1 MPLVNEM
8 TNRRFIRFFL
18 VVALTCAAMATTPLA
33 QSQAGAQKPAP
44 TKAPASA
51 PAAARPQAA
60 TAAPTAAGIPRL
72 AFEKYTLPNGLDV
85 ILRRDNRLPVVAVD
99 LWYHVGPANEAKG
112 RTGFAHLFE
121 HMMFQCSKHVPCDQH
136 FQLLEAAGA
145 SDINGTTDYDRTNYF
160 ETLPSNQLEL
170 ALWLESDR
178 MGYLLDKVDQAA
190 LANQQDV
197 VRNER
202 RQSVENQPYGMAEEA
217 LVQLLYPAG
226 HPYYGNVIGSHEDI
240 QAVKLE
246 DVQNFFKQY
255 YAPNN
260 ASLAI
265 VGDIDVAA
273 TKALVQK
280 YFSTLKRGAP
290 VPKIS
295 ATTPKIT
302 AERRKVVPSR
312 VELPRVYMAW
322 ISPSFYKPGD
332 ADADITATMLGGG
345 RSSRLYKKLVY
356 EKQIAQDV
364 SASQQSLI
372 LGSIFQIQITAKPG
386 KTVQEIEK
394 ALDEELATLRST
406 PPDRAEIDRARNT
419 IETNIVGGLESL
431 GGFGGVADKLN
442 AYNHYL
448 GTPEYLQQDVARYRA
463 VTPASVQAFAKAYL
477 TPTSRVV
484 VEAIPGTP
492 QASAQVPTPPAP
504 KPGEGAGAQS
514 VNKDEPWRGTMP
526 KGATAKAVVLPT
538 PQSATLPNGLTLIL
552 NERRGLPLV
561 AASVV
566 LRTGSDS
573 NPLDKPG
580 LANFTAA
587 MLDEGT
593 ATRSALQ
600 IADQVAQIG
609 GSLGTGSSMDATTI
623 SGRSLSKNFASL
635 LDVMADVTLHPSFPA
650 EELDRQRSQRLGQLT
665 QIRDNPSQV
674 AGQVTAMVL
683 YGDKHPYGYSEIG
696 TEASVKAITRAD
708 LSAFWKQNFV
718 ANNAALVVAGDISM
732 AELRALAEKSFGSWE
747 RGTPARPTLTTPT
760 SIPPRV
766 VIVDKPG
773 SPQTQLRV
781 ATIGAARSSPDF
793 RPLQVMNIALGG
805 LFSSR
810 INMNL
815 REAHGYTYGASS
827 QFTFRRAPGPFQVG
841 SGVRTDVTA
850 PSVSEIFKEI
860 RGMVDKPL
868 DRDELQRA
876 KDSLANSL
884 AGAFETNAD
893 SVANFSNVFTYDLGL
908 DYYTK
913 YAQQVNAVTTDQT
926 LAVSKKYLVPANMVV
941 VAVGDRKVIEPELA
955 KLNVGNVEIRDA
967 EGRPSK

>member
-1 MPLVNEM
+1 MTTRHSTRLPL
-8 TNRRFIRFFL
+8 IALL
-18 VVALTCAAMATTPLA
+18 VIIGITAPLA
-33 QSQAGAQKPAP
+33 QNQGSSAKPAGA
-44 TKAPASA
+44 ASD
-51 PAAARPQAA
+51 
-60 TAAPTAAGIPRL
+60 IPRIT
-72 AFEKYTLPNGLDV
+72 FEKYTLPNGLDV
-85 ILRRDNRLPVVAVD
+85 ILRQDRRLPVVAVD
-99 LWYHVGPANEAKG
+99 LWYHVGPANEDKG

-145 SDINGTTDYDRTNYF
+145 SDVNGTTDFDRTNYF
-160 ETLPSNQLEL
+160 ETVPSNQLEL

-202 RQSVENQPYGMAEEA
+202 RQSVENQPYGLAEEA
-217 LVQLLYPAG
+217 IVQLLYPPG

-240 QAVKLE
+240 QAAKLD
-246 DVQNFFKQY
+246 DVQRFFRQY

-265 VGDIDVAA
+265 VGDIDVVQ

-280 YFSTLKRGAP
+280 YFGTLRRGPA
-290 VPKIS
+290 VPPIK
-295 ATTPKIT
+295 ATTPRIT
-302 AERRKVVPSR
+302 TERRKVVPSR
-312 VELPRVYMAW
+312 VELPRVYMTW
-322 ISPSFYKPGD
+322 ITPAFYKPGD
-332 ADADITATMLGGG
+332 ADADITATLLGGG

-356 EKQIAQDV
+356 EQQIAQDV
-364 SASQQSLI
+364 SAQQYSLV
-372 LGSIFQIQITAKPG
+372 LGSMFQIQVTARPG
-386 KTVQEIEK
+386 RTAAEIEK
-394 ALDEELATLRST
+394 ALDAELATLRT
-406 PPDRAEIDRARNT
+406 TAPAQTEIERARNT

-431 GGFGGVADKLN
+431 GGFGGVADRLN

-448 GTPEYLQQDVARYRA
+448 KTPDYLQQDVARYRA
-463 VTPASVQAFAKAYL
+463 VTPVTVRAFARTYL

-484 VEAIPGTP
+484 VHAVPGEP
-492 QASAQVPTPPAP
+492 PAAAQVPTPAAAAEAAAA
-504 KPGEGAGAQS
+504 KPSTPGAGAQA
-514 VNKDEPWRGTMP
+514 VNGDEPWRANQP
-526 KGATAKAVVLPT
+526 KAAAAKPVQLPT
-538 PQSATLPNGLTLIL
+538 PESATLANGLTLLL
-552 NERRGLPLV
+552 NERRGLPVV

-566 LRTGSDS
+566 LRTGSDA

-580 LANFTAA
+580 LANFVAA

-593 ATRSALQ
+593 ASRSALQ
-600 IADQVAQIG
+600 IADRVAQFG
-609 GSLGTGSSMDATTI
+609 ASLGTGSSMDATTI
-623 SGRSLSKNFASL
+623 TGRSLSKNFGAL
-635 LDVMADVTLHPSFPA
+635 LDLMADVTLRPSFPA
-650 EELDRQRSQRLGQLT
+650 EELDRQRAQRLGQLV
-665 QIRDNPSQV
+665 QMRDNPGQV
-674 AGQVTAMVL
+674 AGVVTALVL
-683 YGDKHPYGYSEIG
+683 YGDKHPYGFSEIG
-696 TEASVKAITRAD
+696 TEASVKAISRAD
-708 LSAFWKQNFV
+708 LTSFWQQNFV

-732 AELRALAEKSFGSWE
+732 KELRAMAEKSFGSWQ
-747 RGTPARPTLTTPT
+747 RGTPSRPALTTPT
-760 SIPPRV
+760 AVPPRV
-766 VIVDKPG
+766 IIVDKPG

-815 REAHGYTYGASS
+815 REKNGYTYGASS
-827 QFTFRRAPGPFQVG
+827 QFTFRRAAGPFQVG

-860 RGMVDKPL
+860 RGMVDSPM
-868 DRDELQRA
+868 DQAELQRA

-884 AGAFETNAD
+884 AGAFETSAD
-893 SVANFSNVFTYDLGL
+893 AVANFSNVFTYDLGL

-913 YAQQVNAVTTDQT
+913 YAQDVNRVTTDQT

-941 VAVGDRKVIEPELA
+941 IAVGDRKVIEPELA
-955 KLNVGNVEIRDA
+955 KLNVGKVEIRDA
-967 EGRPSK
+967 EGRPAK